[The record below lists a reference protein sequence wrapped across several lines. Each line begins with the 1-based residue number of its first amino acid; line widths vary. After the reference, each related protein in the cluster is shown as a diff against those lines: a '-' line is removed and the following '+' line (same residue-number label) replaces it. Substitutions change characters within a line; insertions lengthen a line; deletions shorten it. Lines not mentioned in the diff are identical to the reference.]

1 MTGAPAPVA
10 TSDEAGTGNGNRW
23 RLPDGREGVQVEIS
37 GRQLR
42 VVPINAA
49 EPSGFGASVVAW
61 LDLCTLLPSRY
72 LRGAMPAHPLATRP
86 AD

>member
-1 MTGAPAPVA
+1 M
-10 TSDEAGTGNGNRW
+10 SNGNGNRW
-23 RLPDGREGVQVEIS
+23 RLPDGRDGVQVAIS

-42 VVPINAA
+42 VVPIDAA
-49 EPSGFGASVVAW
+49 EPCGFGASVVAW